1 MELQIL
7 AAALAMGAVAFLG
20 VASWYT
26 FGGAGATM
34 NRRVQNFVKGQGQ
47 PQRTTAASDLA
58 GGRRRSGRQVS
69 AVESTNRLIR
79 SLDTMAERAQV
90 EIRGIETVGI
100 CLGLAVV
107 FFLLGWLVTG
117 AAAAGIPA
125 ALVGAYVPVF
135 WLRRR
140 YSGLA
145 KKFHRQLSDTTT
157 LLASSVRAGNALPRA
172 FERVAAEAPEPT
184 RGVFHTAVREMGLGL
199 PLEEAL
205 DRIAERYPSEEM
217 SLLVASI
224 NVQYQVGGNLGKVL
238 DLISETLRERAR
250 ILGDIRSLTAQQRYS
265 AYLLSA
271 MPVFVTLLLFF
282 VSPSYI
288 GILFRAPYYLFLV
301 ASAGLVLVGFY
312 LMQQLAKV
320 DV

>member
-1 MELQIL
+1 MPIL
-7 AAALAMGAVAFLG
+7 AAALTTGAILSLSVG
-20 VASWYT
+20 GWYY
-26 FGGAGATM
+26 FGGAGAQM
-34 NRRVQNFVKGQGQ
+34 NRRVQAFVKGESQATRAVAG
-47 PQRTTAASDLA
+47 DLA
-58 GGRRRSGRQVS
+58 GGRRRAGRQAS
-69 AVESTNRLIR
+69 AVESRSRLIR
-79 SLDTMAERAQV
+79 ALDRMAERAQV
-90 EIRGIETVGI
+90 EIRGIEIVGVS
-100 CLGLAVV
+100 LGMVAV
-107 FFLLGWLVTG
+107 FFVLAWIVTG
-117 AAAAGIPA
+117 VAAAGIPA
-125 ALVGAYVPVF
+125 ALVGLYVPVL

-140 YSGLA
+140 YGGLA

-184 RGVFHTAVREMGLGL
+184 RGVFRSAVREMGLGL
-199 PLEEAL
+199 ALEEAL

-238 DLISETLRERAR
+238 DLIAETLRERAR
-250 ILGDIRSLTAQQRYS
+250 ILGDIKSLTAQQRYS

-282 VSPSYI
+282 VSPGYI

-301 ASAGLVLVGFY
+301 ASAALVLVGFY